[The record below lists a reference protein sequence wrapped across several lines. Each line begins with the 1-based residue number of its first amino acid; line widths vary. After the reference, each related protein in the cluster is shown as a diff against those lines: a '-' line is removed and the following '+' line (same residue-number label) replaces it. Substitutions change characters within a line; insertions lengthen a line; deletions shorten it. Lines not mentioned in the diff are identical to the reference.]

1 MRAVIQKVKYANLR
15 IEDKI
20 YSHIDEGLMVLL
32 GIEDI
37 DNEEDIEWL
46 SGKICKMRIFDDE
59 NGVMNL
65 SVEDIG
71 GEIMVVS

>member
-59 NGVMNL
+59 N
-65 SVEDIG
+65 
-71 GEIMVVS
+71 